1 MNKSIHEVEFVIF
14 DVETTG
20 LEAKNGDKIC
30 EIGALRVKADKE
42 LGRFH
47 SLINPQKRI
56 SLEAYNVNHISD
68 DMVRDAPK
76 SDVVLPKFL
85 DFAKGS
91 CLTGYNVGFD
101 ISFLN
106 NELGGINKR
115 VDPNMPIV
123 DLLQMARQ
131 LYRDLPSYSL
141 KNFSNYLGLG
151 IAQEHRAMEDV
162 ELTFGVFKLLLK
174 KLISSKMLRLHQV
187 HNLFGRNFDLINDAN
202 SYKIAQIMRAIDLG
216 VGLKINYFT
225 STSGEV
231 TTRVVNPQEVY
242 QERGQ
247 KYLSGFCHLR
257 KEKRNFRLEGIL
269 DMEMHIINGAS
280 RKQ

>member
-1 MNKSIHEVEFVIF
+1 MNKNINEVEFVIF

-20 LEAKNGDKIC
+20 LDAKNGDKIC
-30 EIGALRVKADKE
+30 EIGAIRVRADKE
-42 LGRFH
+42 LSRFH
-47 SLINPQKRI
+47 SLINPERRI
-56 SLEAYNVNHISD
+56 CAEAYNVNHISD

-76 SDVVLPKFL
+76 SNVVLPKFL

-101 ISFLN
+101 IGFLN
-106 NELGGINKR
+106 NELGSINQR
-115 VDPNMPIV
+115 VDPKTPVV

-131 LYRDLPSYSL
+131 LYRNLPSYSL

-151 IAQEHRAMEDV
+151 IAQEHRAIEDV
-162 ELTFGVFKLLLK
+162 ELTFGVFKVLIK
-174 KLISSKMLRLHQV
+174 KLISSKMLRLQEV
-187 HNLFGRNFDLINDAN
+187 HNLFGRNFALIDDAN

-231 TTRVVNPQEVY
+231 TTRIVNPQEVY

-247 KYLSGFCHLR
+247 KYLSGYCHLR
-257 KEKRNFRLEGIL
+257 KDKRNFRLEGIL
-269 DMEMHIINGAS
+269 DMEMHLINENGGK
-280 RKQ
+280 R